1 MSEIT
6 PKQVRVI
13 EIYDATPDGPGR
25 MKTAAATVAEE
36 FSHAEGHAGNV
47 VRKALRD
54 AGRGA
59 EIREGHGGPTGKP
72 KSAADALRAV
82 IEANEAKLARM
93 TDDGPVDVDDDKA
106 VFASVV
112 TRAERAVASATA
124 RLDKVKASRGDDRE
138 AIVDAERTRL
148 IAAAKDRAESGAATR
163 ADIEK
168 AIEGA
173 RVALAAIESM

>member
-1 MSEIT
+1 MSGIT
-6 PKQVRVI
+6 DKQARVP
-13 EIYDATPDGPGR
+13 EIYEAIPEGPGR
-25 MKTAAATVAEE
+25 MKAAAATVADE
-36 FSHAEGHAGNV
+36 FNHAEGHAGNV

-59 EIREGHGGPTGKP
+59 EIREGHGGPTGAP
-72 KSAADALRAV
+72 KSPADALRAV

-93 TDDGPVDVDDDKA
+93 TDDGPVDLDDNKA
-106 VFASVV
+106 VFQSVV

-124 RLDKVKASRGDDRE
+124 RLDKVKASRGDDRK

-148 IAAAKDRAESGAATR
+148 EAAAKDRAESGAASR

-168 AIEGA
+168 AIESA
-173 RVALAAIESM
+173 RVALAAIEG